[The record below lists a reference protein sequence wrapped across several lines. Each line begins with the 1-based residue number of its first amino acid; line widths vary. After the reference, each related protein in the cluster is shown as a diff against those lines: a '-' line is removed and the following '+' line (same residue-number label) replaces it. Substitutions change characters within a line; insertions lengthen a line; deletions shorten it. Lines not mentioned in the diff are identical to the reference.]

1 MAVCTGGEGVSKV
14 PRVQPG
20 SIAVVSHTVPGG
32 CNGQAVM
39 LQRLGETAATAG
51 HPPGLLFI
59 DTDRKARRRTE
70 LPGGLPVQAVRT
82 PWALRKLS
90 RFHGTHRWLFPRLV
104 QHRARRIAAIVR
116 RQQSA
121 AIVGCTGGDLVDLP
135 AAIEAGRLVG
145 VPVFLYYFDDYAIQR
160 QVFKRIWSPETMS
173 YLGDIVEPEVLRQ
186 ATGVIVPNETLA
198 EDVRQRTDTP
208 TIVVRN
214 PVDIGRYSRLRHQF
228 PNSQADRN
236 RPLRIVYT
244 GSVYAAQADS
254 IQRCC
259 QAITAAAARGVQAA
273 LHIYGPPPDQEIQ
286 GSLKESPIAWHP
298 PTTQHESA
306 VVQVQADMLFL
317 PLSFNCSYPELI
329 RSSAPGK
336 FGEYLASGTPVII
349 HAPAD
354 SFPVSFAKRHGCAA
368 ICSTPEVES
377 LTETICTLADD
388 AAVCDRLSN
397 AAITAAADFCQ
408 QRNSRR
414 FVEFV
419 MSVVREK
426 RDAALRLAGVQL
438 E

>member
-1 MAVCTGGEGVSKV
+1 MSNV

-20 SIAVVSHTVPGG
+20 SIAVVSHTLPGG

-39 LQRLGETAATAG
+39 LQRLGETAATTG

-59 DTDRKARRRTE
+59 DTDRKARCRTE

-104 QHRARRIAAIVR
+104 RYRARRIAAIVR
-116 RQQSA
+116 RQRSA

-145 VPVFLYYFDDYAIQR
+145 VPVLLYYFDDYTIQR
-160 QVFKRIWSPETMS
+160 QVFKQLWSPETM
-173 YLGDIVEPEVLRQ
+173 GDLDNVVEPEVLRQ
-186 ATGVIVPNETLA
+186 AVGVIVPNETLA
-198 EDVRQRTDTP
+198 DDVRQRTNSP
-208 TIVVRN
+208 TCVVRN
-214 PVDIGRYSRLRHQF
+214 PVDTDLYTRLRNQV

-244 GSVYAAQADS
+244 GSVYTAQADS

-259 QAITAAAARGVQAA
+259 QAITAAALRGVQAA
-273 LHIYGPPPDQEIQ
+273 LHVYGPPPDREIR
-286 GSLKESPIAWHP
+286 GSLEQAPIVWHQP
-298 PTTQHESA
+298 VSQRESA
-306 VVQVQADMLFL
+306 GVQVQADMLFL
-317 PLSFNCSYPELI
+317 PLSFTCAYPELI

-354 SFPVSFAKRHGCAA
+354 SFPVSFASRHGCAA
-368 ICSTPEVES
+368 ICSTAEVES
-377 LTETICTLADD
+377 LTETICTLAGD
-388 AAVCDRLSN
+388 AAVCDRLSD

-408 QRNSRR
+408 LRNSQR

-419 MSVVREK
+419 RSVVGQTRE
-426 RDAALRLAGVQL
+426 AG
-438 E
+438 

>member
-1 MAVCTGGEGVSKV
+1 MSNV

-20 SIAVVSHTVPGG
+20 SIAVVSHTMPGG
-32 CNGQAVM
+32 CNGQAIM

-70 LPGGLPVQAVRT
+70 LPGGLPVQAART

-90 RFHGTHRWLFPRLV
+90 RWQGTHRWLFPRLV
-104 QHRARRIAAIVR
+104 RCRARRIAAIVR

-145 VPVFLYYFDDYAIQR
+145 VPVLLYYFDDYAIQR
-160 QVFKRIWSPETMS
+160 QVFKRIWSPETMG
-173 YLGDIVEPEVLRQ
+173 YLGDVVEPEVLRQ

-198 EDVRQRTDTP
+198 DDVRQRTNSP
-208 TIVVRN
+208 TCVVRN
-214 PVDIGRYSRLRHQF
+214 PVDTDLYTRLRHQV
-228 PNSQADRN
+228 PRPQTDRP
-236 RPLRIVYT
+236 RQLRIVYT
-244 GSVYAAQADS
+244 GSVYTAQADS

-273 LHIYGPPPDQEIQ
+273 LHVYGPPPDREIR
-286 GSLKESPIAWHP
+286 GSLEQAPIVWHQP
-298 PTTQHESA
+298 VSQRESA
-306 VVQVQADMLFL
+306 GVQVQADMLFL
-317 PLSFNCSYPELI
+317 PLSFTCAYPELI

-354 SFPVSFAKRHGCAA
+354 SFPVSFASRHGCAA

-377 LTETICTLADD
+377 LTETICTLAGD
-388 AAVCDRLSN
+388 AAVCDRLSD

-408 QRNSRR
+408 QRNSQR

-419 MSVVREK
+419 RSAVCEK
-426 RDAALRLAGVQL
+426 REAG
-438 E
+438 

>member
-1 MAVCTGGEGVSKV
+1 MSNV

-20 SIAVVSHTVPGG
+20 SIAVVSHTMPGG

-39 LQRLGETAATAG
+39 LQRLGETVAAAG

-70 LPGGLPVQAVRT
+70 LPEGLPVQAVRT

-90 RFHGTHRWLFPRLV
+90 RCHGTHRWLFPRLV
-104 QHRARRIAAIVR
+104 RYRARRIAAIVR

-121 AIVGCTGGDLVDLP
+121 AIVGCTGGDLLDLP

-145 VPVFLYYFDDYAIQR
+145 VPVLLYYFDDYAIQR
-160 QVFKRIWSPETMS
+160 KILGRLWSPSIVTH
-173 YLGDIVEPEVLRQ
+173 LGEVIEPQVLRQ
-186 ATGVIVPNETLA
+186 AAGVIVPNETLA
-198 EDVRQRTDTP
+198 EDVCLRTGTP

-214 PVDIGRYSRLRHQF
+214 PVDTELYARLRHQF
-228 PNSQADRN
+228 PRPQARRS

-259 QAITAAAARGVQAA
+259 QAITAAAVRGVQAA
-273 LHIYGPPPDQEIQ
+273 LHVYGPPPDREIR
-286 GSLKESPIAWHP
+286 GSLEHAPIAWHP
-298 PTTQHESA
+298 PTSQQESA
-306 VVQVQADMLFL
+306 AIQVQADILFL
-317 PLSFNCSYPELI
+317 PLSVSCAYPKLI

-336 FGEYLASGTPVII
+336 FGEYLASGTPVLI

-354 SFPVSFAKRHGCAA
+354 SFPVRFASRYGCAA

-377 LTETICTLADD
+377 LTETICTLAGD
-388 AAVCDRLSN
+388 AAIRDRVSS

-408 QRNSRR
+408 QRNSQR

-419 MSVVREK
+419 QSVLREK
-426 RDAALRLAGVQL
+426 REAG
-438 E
+438 